1 MAADNKVHTEKQI
14 QTDTLQTPGNFL
26 AGAAAVKMIIGLI
39 SSALSGWSRSLVTAG
54 SSSDVEKV
62 QRRPW
67 EVTAKPFVFSVFVSR
82 AHLGFKTEPIK
93 V

>member
-1 MAADNKVHTEKQI
+1 M
-14 QTDTLQTPGNFL
+14 QTDKLQTPGNFL

-39 SSALSGWSRSLVTAG
+39 SSALCRWSRSLVTAG

-67 EVTAKPFVFSVFVSR
+67 EVTAKHSSSLSVFVSR